1 MENLA
6 DKQIRTARALLN
18 LAHSYLHTVNIEN
31 SEEESGETETGET
44 DSEEIESEEKE
55 VKEKIKVNKQQIKE
69 EKQNQFDKKFNNK
82 VNMKQQKFEKKT
94 KLEDIPQYFY
104 SDLQQNSNKIS
115 AVKIDTEKHEI
126 EQKVANKGH
135 DDKHHKLN
143 IDLPK
148 KSNNILHQKLGV
160 KCEEELIGEEQDEL
174 SKKQQKFNKDDQPKI
189 VKDKK
194 YKCNE
199 ELIKDSEKEKQ
210 EIQIQLQIEAPPMPG
225 AEVDL
230 YLDIQV
236 DSECQFN
243 ELNTSQEIEGSIQN
257 MEKEDLRPELNDNM
271 QEQFDNKVQHGVKEL
286 QQEDDEEIQTNVY
299 EENMDE
305 NHKRI
310 LQEIESIIRDL
321 QEKEKIK
328 NNINEEE
335 EEEEECDE
343 LLATRIAKITKE
355 IEELELDMDQEHD
368 EELERKYNDEFNR
381 MFAAEVK
388 EKFLEKL
395 LLSFKQESA
404 PYYRKIENLLNTYFP
419 TELGKFNGKISIDPN
434 HSKFN
439 EDLIERSEL
448 NVDQIEKI
456 QEESNNKIDQF
467 KEVEEGLNVNTHISK
482 EIVEESDIEMEDL
495 KDEVVQEEF
504 NKENEDEI
512 REDSDVDVEGFDD
525 EGKEDMEWRNIQIES
540 ELNSDES
547 DKQSLQESEE
557 EVEQLHEDVNIVTE
571 VVDDY
576 EVIESSLVEQH
587 SPIEESV
594 STDNEFSST
603 EIKPYNREIQQKI
616 DKGQVKSIGNIHE
629 LQEKIHEKSDSD
641 KSQKFEDL
649 QLQMELENI
658 QDLDEIPLKLK
669 IQQEQ
674 LEEKLHQQMKT
685 FQEEFYKNSKLE
697 YDKEQQLKGNTLN
710 DPVYDE
716 QQKLFYEL
724 KDRFQKTKEEYK
736 DLVQQKMI
744 EALQQKVDE
753 KQLLEMKEFPEE
765 FVEPNIEIEDLH
777 KEVLQLERECT
788 ELEPEFSYNI
798 PLVVDEKPNTKKT
811 KKVKYNLFDK
821 LHEIHK
827 KKLCFFADS
836 KEWPEKHLYPSCLL
850 DELFDDPSEVN
861 PNVFVITLYSVDVG
875 YSVKISMN
883 KDIPPVET
891 FYSYAEDSILEFVE
905 REQLPPCLLH
915 LFDKADPQ
923 LFYNGRVI
931 AEIHNKYHGEELTR
945 VYRILLHP
953 HGLSIESDLNRII
966 AQCSPAH
973 CSYEQRLKI
982 ESKLIKLNFPVILT
996 DPSPIAGLTVQLQH
1010 QLLSRRTIA
1019 LNPLKVMNDDS
1030 SKYNADILKKWQED
1044 TFLKTKLQKSSSKSM
1059 EDIVSDS
1066 IIHNLLWKFDFRI
1079 LSFKLLKLY
1088 VFVITETQEY
1098 SMLLCMNSNVPN
1110 APKMRFKI
1118 NLETNKLKAYIDV
1131 ILEILKQQ
1139 VNPDIIAVRRYK
1151 SDDKSVPRSTKCVPS
1166 LLNNHIH
1173 EPSPADLSKLLDE
1186 LLVSIDTS
1194 YQSDRQ
1200 KTEETKRCLKVNKK
1214 MESKKKTINSG
1225 SSKKLPKNQE
1235 INIDQKKKK
1244 RVKAFESKKSIPH
1257 KVGSSS
1263 TNTISTDSFSTKEV
1277 PLVSSISNI
1286 IPSVPSPTT
1295 VTNAKSDHKKCLGI
1309 NDVSLETL
1317 FDNTS
1322 INSQPPLYNFVRDNN
1337 KSKLSSCDDKMKNIK
1352 VVKHVHRNA
1361 ICVKGSEVT
1370 INKDK
1375 LPLIANITEERFS
1388 NEPNITIQETTQV
1401 VDNSTANI
1409 DSLSNSQVTL
1419 PNPVITLFPSS
1430 LNESNNQYQN
1440 NDVSFQGINYTSFSN
1455 TEDIKAAKRK
1465 RSS

>member
-1 MENLA
+1 M
-6 DKQIRTARALLN
+6 N

-44 DSEEIESEEKE
+44 DSEEAESEEKE
-55 VKEKIKVNKQQIKE
+55 VQEKIKVNKQQIIE
-69 EKQNQFDKKFNNK
+69 EKQNQFDKLFNNK
-82 VNMKQQKFEKKT
+82 VNMKQQKLEKKT

-115 AVKIDTEKHEI
+115 AVKIDIEKHEI
-126 EQKVANKGH
+126 EQKVANKGD

-143 IDLPK
+143 INLPK
-148 KSNNILHQKLGV
+148 KCNNILQQKLGV
-160 KCEEELIGEEQDEL
+160 KCEEELIREEQDEL
-174 SKKQQKFNKDDQPKI
+174 SKKQQKLNKDDQPKN

-243 ELNTSQEIEGSIQN
+243 KLNTSQEIEGLIRN
-257 MEKEDLRPELNDNM
+257 MDKKDLQPELNDNI
-271 QEQFDNKVQHGVKEL
+271 QEQFDNFDNLNKVQHGGKEL
-286 QQEDDEEIQTNVY
+286 QQEDDEESQTNVY

-310 LQEIESIIRDL
+310 LQEIESLVRDL
-321 QEKEKIK
+321 QDKEKIK

-335 EEEEECDE
+335 ECDE
-343 LLATRIAKITKE
+343 LLTTRIAKITKE

-381 MFAAEVK
+381 MFSAEVK

-404 PYYRKIENLLNTYFP
+404 PFYKKIENLLNTYFP

-434 HSKFN
+434 HFKFN

-448 NVDQIEKI
+448 NIDQIEKI

-467 KEVEEGLNVNTHISK
+467 KEVEEGLNVNTHASK

-495 KDEVVQEEF
+495 KDKVVQEKF

-512 REDSDVDVEGFDD
+512 EDSDVDVEGFDD
-525 EGKEDMEWRNIQIES
+525 EGKDNLEWNTQIEFG
-540 ELNSDES
+540 LNTDES
-547 DKQSLQESEE
+547 DRQSLQESEE
-557 EVEQLHEDVNIVTE
+557 EVEKLYEDVNIVTE

-587 SPIEESV
+587 SPIEESASTENKIR

-603 EIKPYNREIQQKI
+603 EMKQYNREIQQKI

-629 LQEKIHEKSDSD
+629 LHEKSDSD

-710 DPVYDE
+710 DPVYDK

-753 KQLLEMKEFPEE
+753 KQLLEMNEFPEE

-798 PLVVDEKPNTKKT
+798 PLVVDEKPSNKKT

-836 KEWPEKHLYPSCLL
+836 KEWPEKVCT
-850 DELFDDPSEVN
+850 
-861 PNVFVITLYSVDVG
+861 I
-875 YSVKISMN
+875 KI
-883 KDIPPVET
+883 K
-891 FYSYAEDSILEFVE
+891 
-905 REQLPPCLLH
+905 
-915 LFDKADPQ
+915 
-923 LFYNGRVI
+923 
-931 AEIHNKYHGEELTR
+931 
-945 VYRILLHP
+945 
-953 HGLSIESDLNRII
+953 
-966 AQCSPAH
+966 
-973 CSYEQRLKI
+973 
-982 ESKLIKLNFPVILT
+982 
-996 DPSPIAGLTVQLQH
+996 
-1010 QLLSRRTIA
+1010 
-1019 LNPLKVMNDDS
+1019 
-1030 SKYNADILKKWQED
+1030 
-1044 TFLKTKLQKSSSKSM
+1044 
-1059 EDIVSDS
+1059 
-1066 IIHNLLWKFDFRI
+1066 
-1079 LSFKLLKLY
+1079 
-1088 VFVITETQEY
+1088 
-1098 SMLLCMNSNVPN
+1098 
-1110 APKMRFKI
+1110 
-1118 NLETNKLKAYIDV
+1118 
-1131 ILEILKQQ
+1131 
-1139 VNPDIIAVRRYK
+1139 
-1151 SDDKSVPRSTKCVPS
+1151 
-1166 LLNNHIH
+1166 
-1173 EPSPADLSKLLDE
+1173 
-1186 LLVSIDTS
+1186 
-1194 YQSDRQ
+1194 
-1200 KTEETKRCLKVNKK
+1200 
-1214 MESKKKTINSG
+1214 
-1225 SSKKLPKNQE
+1225 
-1235 INIDQKKKK
+1235 
-1244 RVKAFESKKSIPH
+1244 
-1257 KVGSSS
+1257 
-1263 TNTISTDSFSTKEV
+1263 
-1277 PLVSSISNI
+1277 
-1286 IPSVPSPTT
+1286 
-1295 VTNAKSDHKKCLGI
+1295 
-1309 NDVSLETL
+1309 
-1317 FDNTS
+1317 
-1322 INSQPPLYNFVRDNN
+1322 
-1337 KSKLSSCDDKMKNIK
+1337 
-1352 VVKHVHRNA
+1352 
-1361 ICVKGSEVT
+1361 
-1370 INKDK
+1370 
-1375 LPLIANITEERFS
+1375 
-1388 NEPNITIQETTQV
+1388 
-1401 VDNSTANI
+1401 
-1409 DSLSNSQVTL
+1409 
-1419 PNPVITLFPSS
+1419 
-1430 LNESNNQYQN
+1430 
-1440 NDVSFQGINYTSFSN
+1440 
-1455 TEDIKAAKRK
+1455 
-1465 RSS
+1465 

>member
-18 LAHSYLHTVNIEN
+18 LAHSYLRTVNIEN

-44 DSEEIESEEKE
+44 DSEEAESEEKE
-55 VKEKIKVNKQQIKE
+55 VQEKIKVNKQQIIE
-69 EKQNQFDKKFNNK
+69 EKQNQFHKQFNNK
-82 VNMKQQKFEKKT
+82 VNMKQQKLEKKT

-148 KSNNILHQKLGV
+148 KCNNILQHKLGV

-174 SKKQQKFNKDDQPKI
+174 SKKQQKLNKDDQPKI

-236 DSECQFN
+236 DSKCHFN

-257 MEKEDLRPELNDNM
+257 IKKEELQPELNDNM
-271 QEQFDNKVQHGVKEL
+271 QEQFNNKVQDSMKEL
-286 QQEDDEEIQTNVY
+286 QQEDDEETQTNVY

-310 LQEIESIIRDL
+310 LQEIESLMRDL
-321 QEKEKIK
+321 QDKEKIK
-328 NNINEEE
+328 NNIN
-335 EEEEECDE
+335 EEEECDE

-368 EELERKYNDEFNR
+368 EELVRKYNDEFNR
-381 MFAAEVK
+381 IFSAEVK
-388 EKFLEKL
+388 EEFIEKL

-404 PYYRKIENLLNTYFP
+404 PYYKKIEYLLNTYFP

-448 NVDQIEKI
+448 NIDKIEKI
-456 QEESNNKIDQF
+456 QGESNNKIDQF
-467 KEVEEGLNVNTHISK
+467 KEVEEGLNVNTHTSK
-482 EIVEESDIEMEDL
+482 EIVEQLDIEMVDL

-504 NKENEDEI
+504 NKKNEDEI

-525 EGKEDMEWRNIQIES
+525 EGKEGLEWNTQIES
-540 ELNSDES
+540 ELNTDES
-547 DKQSLQESEE
+547 DRQSLQESEE
-557 EVEQLHEDVNIVTE
+557 EVEKLYEDVNIVTE

-587 SPIEESV
+587 SPIEESA

-603 EIKPYNREIQQKI
+603 DMKQYNREIQQKI
-616 DKGQVKSIGNIHE
+616 DKGQVKSVGNIPE
-629 LQEKIHEKSDSD
+629 LQEKVHEKSDSD

-674 LEEKLHQQMKT
+674 LEEKLHQQMKK

-798 PLVVDEKPNTKKT
+798 PLVVDEKPNNKKT

-821 LHEIHK
+821 LHEIHR

-836 KEWPEKHLYPSCLL
+836 KEWPEKYLYPSCLL

-861 PNVFVITLYSVDVG
+861 PNFFVITLYSVDVG

-883 KDIPPVET
+883 KDKPPVET

-915 LFDKADPQ
+915 LFDKADPK

-953 HGLSIESDLNRII
+953 HSLSIESDLNRII

-982 ESKLIKLNFPVILT
+982 ESKLIKLNFPVMCM

-1019 LNPLKVMNDDS
+1019 LNPLKVMNDDT
-1030 SKYNADILKKWQED
+1030 SKFNAEILKKWQED
-1044 TFLKTKLQKSSSKSM
+1044 TLAKTKSQKSSSKLM
-1059 EDIVSDS
+1059 EDTVSDN

-1088 VFVITETQEY
+1088 VFVITETREY
-1098 SMLLCMNSNVPN
+1098 SMLLCMNSNVPH

-1151 SDDKSVPRSTKCVPS
+1151 SDDKSVPRSTMCVSS
-1166 LLNNHIH
+1166 LLNDHIY
-1173 EPSPADLSKLLDE
+1173 EPSPADISKLLDE
-1186 LLVSIDTS
+1186 LLINIDTS

-1214 MESKKKTINSG
+1214 MESKKKNMNFG
-1225 SSKKLPKNQE
+1225 SSKKLPKNLE
-1235 INIDQKKKK
+1235 TNIDQKKKK

-1257 KVGSSS
+1257 KVGDSSS
-1263 TNTISTDSFSTKEV
+1263 TNTISADSFPAKGV
-1277 PLVSSISNI
+1277 PLVSSFSNI

-1295 VTNAKSDHKKCLGI
+1295 VINAKSDHKKCLGI

-1322 INSQPPLYNFVRDNN
+1322 INSQPPLYNFVKDNN
-1337 KSKLSSCDDKMKNIK
+1337 KSKLRTCYDKMKNIK

-1361 ICVKGSEVT
+1361 ICLKGSEVT

-1375 LPLIANITEERFS
+1375 LPLIADITEERFS
-1388 NEPNITIQETTQV
+1388 NEPNITNQETTQV
-1401 VDNSTANI
+1401 DDNSTTNI

-1455 TEDIKAAKRK
+1455 TEDIKGAKRK